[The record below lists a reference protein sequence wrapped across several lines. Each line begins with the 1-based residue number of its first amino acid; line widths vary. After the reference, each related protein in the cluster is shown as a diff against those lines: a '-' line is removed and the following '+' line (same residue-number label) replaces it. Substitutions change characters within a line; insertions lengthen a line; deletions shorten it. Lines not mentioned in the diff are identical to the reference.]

1 MCMIVAPICVLP
13 LHRNHRLGGIDHVH
27 INDLAATLLSIG
39 ISTQNSKLHTNSSSS
54 PRTFM
59 SLPHTKICKSLVG
72 NIKSSSENDEFM
84 RASSP
89 IYVFPFINGINYNET
104 REFSTQHVGVR
115 RPMPQIPPEFPK
127 PSSVLNSVKM
137 IFNLTGHPDTTYDS
151 THEECQ
157 VKYMSNW
164 TSWGF
169 GVPPIW
175 TNMLV
180 KI

>member
-1 MCMIVAPICVLP
+1 MSMIVVPICVLP

-27 INDLAATLLSIG
+27 INDLAALLSIG
-39 ISTQNSKLHTNSSSS
+39 ISTQNSKLQTNSSSS

-59 SLPHTKICKSLVG
+59 SLPHQNLRKLGWKYQLIVWEWWIYEGFKSNVCGSLHKW
-72 NIKSSSENDEFM
+72 NQL
-84 RASSP
+84 P
-89 IYVFPFINGINYNET
+89 NET
-104 REFSTQHVGVR
+104 RDCSTQHLGVR
-115 RPMPQIPPEFPK
+115 RPNPQIPPK

-157 VKYMSNW
+157 VKFMSNW